1 MFQSVHFPK
10 TCQGE
15 LFMVLKLTRPCGGQ
29 GPNPETCW
37 FQQIGGASLLDIHTI
52 EDGLIICRVASD
64 FFDLSRI
71 WGMWRT
77 IGLDSQFQSCRWCC
91 YSCCCFCCSQEW
103 HGMFWKWYC
112 CGCCLLWQL
121 IFKTVVCDC
130 GCIFV
135 SMRC

>member
-29 GPNPETCW
+29 GPNPETSW
-37 FQQIGGASLLDIHTI
+37 FQQIGGASVLDIHII
-52 EDGLIICRVASD
+52 EDGLIICRVARD

-77 IGLDSQFQSCRWCC
+77 IGLV
-91 YSCCCFCCSQEW
+91 CFFSFESAGS
-103 HGMFWKWYC
+103 H
-112 CGCCLLWQL
+112 
-121 IFKTVVCDC
+121 
-130 GCIFV
+130 
-135 SMRC
+135 S